1 MKKMVFSA
9 VALVAFSFAGVANN
23 EGKEFDE
30 NFTIRACWE
39 CGLGAF
45 IEKYSPCFAAVSGV
59 THTLQQ
65 YGIEEHIIE
74 EAAAD
79 AFNSCANDIDG

>member
-1 MKKMVFSA
+1 MFSA
-9 VALVAFSFAGVANN
+9 VALVAFSFAGMAN
-23 EGKEFDE
+23 KEVKVVEE

-45 IEKYSPCFAAVSGV
+45 IEKYSPCFAAASGV

-74 EAAAD
+74 ETAAD